1 MDEDVKS
8 FKQNLDQLIKL
19 FKKLKDRTS
28 VNDIPGIDKM
38 MYQNFDMFLNN
49 YEMMKDRLSDEL
61 LSQFGEPIRVIIA
74 DLVKRLKEE
83 LGEVEHIE
91 EKQEII
97 NDIEKVDELLKNP
110 KLSEEE
116 INRLLDE
123 RKVISKSKSQETN
136 NNL

>member
-1 MDEDVKS
+1 MDEDIKS

-61 LSQFGEPIRVIIA
+61 LSQFGEPIRIIIA

-83 LGEVEHIE
+83 LGEIEHIE

-97 NDIEKVDELLKNP
+97 NDIKKIDELLKNP
-110 KLSEEE
+110 NLSEEE

-123 RKVISKSKSQETN
+123 RKVISKSKSQETE
-136 NNL
+136 

>member
-1 MDEDVKS
+1 MDENIES

-61 LSQFGEPIRVIIA
+61 LSQFGEPIRIIIA

-83 LGEVEHIE
+83 LGEIEHIE

-97 NDIEKVDELLKNP
+97 NDIEKIDELLKNP
-110 KLSEEE
+110 NLSEEE
-116 INRLLDE
+116 TNRLLDE
-123 RKVISKSKSQETN
+123 RKVISKSKNQETK
-136 NNL
+136 

>member
-1 MDEDVKS
+1 MDEDIKS

-97 NDIEKVDELLKNP
+97 NDIEKIDKLLKNP

-123 RKVISKSKSQETN
+123 RKVISKSKSQEAN
-136 NNL
+136 NN

>member
-1 MDEDVKS
+1 MDENIES

-49 YEMMKDRLSDEL
+49 YEMMRDRLSDEL
-61 LSQFGEPIRVIIA
+61 LSQFGEPIRIIIA

-83 LGEVEHIE
+83 LGEIEHIE

-97 NDIEKVDELLKNP
+97 NDIEKIDELLKNP
-110 KLSEEE
+110 NLSEEE
-116 INRLLDE
+116 TNRLLDE
-123 RKVISKSKSQETN
+123 RKVISKSKNQETK
-136 NNL
+136 

>member
-1 MDEDVKS
+1 MDEDIKS

-61 LSQFGEPIRVIIA
+61 LSQFGEPIRIIIA
-74 DLVKRLKEE
+74 DLVKKLKEE
-83 LGEVEHIE
+83 LGEIEHIE

-123 RKVISKSKSQETN
+123 RKVISKSKSQETE
-136 NNL
+136 

>member
-1 MDEDVKS
+1 MDENIES

-49 YEMMKDRLSDEL
+49 YEMMRDRLSDEL
-61 LSQFGEPIRVIIA
+61 LGQFGEPIRIIIA

-83 LGEVEHIE
+83 LGEIEHIE

-97 NDIEKVDELLKNP
+97 NDIEKIDELLKNP
-110 KLSEEE
+110 NLSEEE

-123 RKVISKSKSQETN
+123 RKVISKSKNQETK
-136 NNL
+136 

>member
-1 MDEDVKS
+1 MDEDIKS

-28 VNDIPGIDKM
+28 VNDIPGIDKI

-97 NDIEKVDELLKNP
+97 NDIEKIDKLLKNP

-123 RKVISKSKSQETN
+123 RKVISKSKSQEVN
-136 NNL
+136 NN

>member
-1 MDEDVKS
+1 MDENIES

-49 YEMMKDRLSDEL
+49 YEMMRDRLSDEL
-61 LSQFGEPIRVIIA
+61 LSQFGEPIRIIIA

-83 LGEVEHIE
+83 LGENEHIE

-97 NDIEKVDELLKNP
+97 NDIEKIDELLKNP
-110 KLSEEE
+110 NLSEEE
-116 INRLLDE
+116 TNRLLDE
-123 RKVISKSKSQETN
+123 RKVISKSKNQEIK
-136 NNL
+136 

>member
-1 MDEDVKS
+1 MDEDIKS

-28 VNDIPGIDKM
+28 VNDIPGIDKR

-49 YEMMKDRLSDEL
+49 YDMMKDKLSDEL
-61 LSQFGEPIRVIIA
+61 LSQFGEPIRIIIA

-83 LGEVEHIE
+83 LGEIEHIE

-97 NDIEKVDELLKNP
+97 NDIEKIDELLKNP
-110 KLSEEE
+110 NLSEEE

-136 NNL
+136 YNL

>member
-1 MDEDVKS
+1 MDENIES

-49 YEMMKDRLSDEL
+49 YEMMRDKLSDEL
-61 LSQFGEPIRVIIA
+61 LSQFGEPIRIIIA

-83 LGEVEHIE
+83 LGENEHIE

-97 NDIEKVDELLKNP
+97 NDIEKIDELLKNP
-110 KLSEEE
+110 NLSEEE
-116 INRLLDE
+116 TNRLLDE
-123 RKVISKSKSQETN
+123 RKVISKSKNQETK
-136 NNL
+136 

>member
-1 MDEDVKS
+1 MDEDIKS

-61 LSQFGEPIRVIIA
+61 LSQFGEPIRIIIA

-83 LGEVEHIE
+83 LGEIEHIE

-97 NDIEKVDELLKNP
+97 NDIEKIDELLKNP
-110 KLSEEE
+110 NLSEEE

-123 RKVISKSKSQETN
+123 RKVISKSKSQETE
-136 NNL
+136 

>member
-1 MDEDVKS
+1 MDEDIKS

-97 NDIEKVDELLKNP
+97 NDIEKIDKLLKNP

-123 RKVISKSKSQETN
+123 RKVISKSKTQETE
-136 NNL
+136 

>member
-1 MDEDVKS
+1 MDEDIKS

-123 RKVISKSKSQETN
+123 RKVISKSKTQETE
-136 NNL
+136 

>member
-1 MDEDVKS
+1 MDENIES

-61 LSQFGEPIRVIIA
+61 LSQFGEPIRIIIA

-97 NDIEKVDELLKNP
+97 NDIEKIDRLLKNP

-123 RKVISKSKSQETN
+123 RKVISKSKSQETE
-136 NNL
+136 

>member
-1 MDEDVKS
+1 MDEDIKS

-97 NDIEKVDELLKNP
+97 NDIGKIDKLLKNP

-136 NNL
+136 NN

>member
-1 MDEDVKS
+1 MDENIES

-49 YEMMKDRLSDEL
+49 YEMMRDRLSDEL
-61 LSQFGEPIRVIIA
+61 LSQFGEPIRIIIA

-83 LGEVEHIE
+83 LGENEHIE

-97 NDIEKVDELLKNP
+97 NDIEKIDELLKNP
-110 KLSEEE
+110 NLSEEE
-116 INRLLDE
+116 TNRLLDE
-123 RKVISKSKSQETN
+123 RKVISKSKNQETK
-136 NNL
+136 

>member
-1 MDEDVKS
+1 MDEDIKS

-49 YEMMKDRLSDEL
+49 YDMMKDRLSDEL

>member
-49 YEMMKDRLSDEL
+49 YDMMKDRLSDEL

-97 NDIEKVDELLKNP
+97 NDIEKIDKLLKNP

-123 RKVISKSKSQETN
+123 RKVISKSKSQEVN
-136 NNL
+136 NN

>member
-1 MDEDVKS
+1 MDENIES

-49 YEMMKDRLSDEL
+49 YEMMRDRLSDEL
-61 LSQFGEPIRVIIA
+61 LGQFGEPIRIIIA

-83 LGEVEHIE
+83 LGENEHIE

-97 NDIEKVDELLKNP
+97 NDIEKIDELLKNP
-110 KLSEEE
+110 NLSEEE
-116 INRLLDE
+116 TNRLLDE
-123 RKVISKSKSQETN
+123 RKVISKSKNQETK
-136 NNL
+136 